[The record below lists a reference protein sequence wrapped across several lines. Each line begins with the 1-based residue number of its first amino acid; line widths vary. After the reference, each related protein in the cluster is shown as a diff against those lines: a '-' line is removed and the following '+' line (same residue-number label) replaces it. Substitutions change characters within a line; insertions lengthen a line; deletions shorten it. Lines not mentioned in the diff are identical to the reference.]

1 MRTGCSRLHFVLLL
15 ALLVPGC
22 ASNRSV
28 VSFDLRRWHGPPGRS
43 LVIERGELRV
53 EGRNGPVLTLWARS
67 PEDPRCAAGTV
78 EATGAFRESAAS
90 FGSIR
95 LCPTDDGREGW
106 FRWHAEVDSPP
117 GVASA
122 RGLPPAFDFA
132 VALSADSSVLSI
144 RSPGLD
150 AQVALPAGAA
160 GAAIRANPELLGAVV
175 AAGIAPEAPDG
186 RYELT
191 PR

>member
-1 MRTGCSRLHFVLLL
+1 MVDSGPSPPMSPAVAMPHPFARGSLLFPHSGPRLRCPEEASMRTGCSRLHFVLLL

-132 VALSADSSVLSI
+132 V
-144 RSPGLD
+144 
-150 AQVALPAGAA
+150 
-160 GAAIRANPELLGAVV
+160 EL
-175 AAGIAPEAPDG
+175 
-186 RYELT
+186 
-191 PR
+191 